1 MPKTA
6 TLETVPLKAA
16 TRGERLRQGSA
27 ARRSKG
33 KQELKQQILE
43 AAIGLFESKG
53 YEGFSLRQV
62 AEEIGYSPTAIYLH
76 FRDKDA
82 LLLTVALE
90 GFRAFGEALQAAY
103 FEHRHAPARLTA
115 IGTAYVRFGL
125 SHPLQYR
132 LMFMQRGEFLSH
144 EPPEGYESF
153 IDSFGV
159 LLRTIEEG
167 MVAGEIKRGDPR
179 GLAGLLWSAAHGVVS
194 LAIGT
199 SYFSA
204 DQVEGMFAWHM
215 QILARE
221 FRASDSS

>member
-1 MPKTA
+1 MPRPAALEPVPPRA
-6 TLETVPLKAA
+6 T

-33 KQELKQQILE
+33 KQDLKQQILK

-76 FRDKDA
+76 FKDKDT

-90 GFRAFGEALQAAY
+90 GFREFGEALQAAY
-103 FEHRHAPARLTA
+103 QAHQQAAPRLRA
-115 IGTAYVRFGL
+115 IGEAYIRFGL

-132 LMFMQRGEFLSH
+132 LMFMQRGEFLSQ

-159 LLRTIEEG
+159 LLRAIQEG
-167 MVAGEIKRGDPR
+167 MASGEIVPGEPME
-179 GLAGLLWSAAHGVVS
+179 LAGLLWTTTHGVVS
-194 LAIGT
+194 LAIAT
-199 SYFSA
+199 SYFSPQ
-204 DQVEGMFAWHM
+204 QVEHLFSWHM
-215 QILARE
+215 KILARE
-221 FRASDSS
+221 FKPAEVK